1 MSMHFANVLGLLFM
15 YYFYVLYSCQ
25 NDNNSYTKGW
35 GMIILSLARETV
47 ECVMS
52 KTFKMFDV
60 GLQK

>member
-1 MSMHFANVLGLLFM
+1 MTYFANVLGLLIM
-15 YYFYVLYSCQ
+15 YYSYVFCSSQ
-25 NDNNSYTKGW
+25 NDNNSNTKGW

>member
-1 MSMHFANVLGLLFM
+1 MLYVFYSSQNDKNSNTKGLGLI
-15 YYFYVLYSCQ
+15 
-25 NDNNSYTKGW
+25 T
-35 GMIILSLARETV
+35 LSLGRETV